1 MSETIVHKQTS
12 PIGHYPNWVFRCPD
26 CVDSYYELPQDLPEI
41 KELHSKGELPF
52 DRSCGCKENNIHPET
67 LRLKDVL

>member
-1 MSETIVHKQTS
+1 MTIVFKVTP

-26 CVDSYYELPQDLPEI
+26 CKDSYYELPQDLPEL
-41 KELHSKGELPF
+41 KELYNKGELPF
-52 DRSCGCKENNIHPET
+52 ERNCGCIDNSIHPET